1 MLTNSTRWIIV
12 LILKLTLM
20 ENEMISTDDTVTYS
34 VKILFS
40 EADPY
45 KQKVIEQGTQTLTL
59 TCLEKLE
66 SYSRQTPMDDKFQ
79 WTGPN
84 EVKW

>member
-12 LILKLTLM
+12 LILTFTLM
-20 ENEMISTDDTVTYS
+20 ANEIVSTDDIVTYS
-34 VKILFS
+34 FHNLFS

-45 KQKVIEQGTQTLTL
+45 KQKVIEQGTTITL
-59 TCLEKLE
+59 TCLEELH
-66 SYSRQTPMDDKFQ
+66 SYSTDEFQ
-79 WTGPN
+79 WKGPN